1 MKEKIKCFY
10 KAIEKDRKLTNL
22 FIVIVCISLLALLVI
37 LSIVR

>member
-10 KAIEKDRKLTNL
+10 KAIEKERELTNL
-22 FIVIVCISLLALLVI
+22 FMIIVCVSLLALLVI

>member
-10 KAIEKDRKLTNL
+10 KAIEKDRKLTDL
-22 FIVIVCISLLALLVI
+22 FIVMVCISLLALLVI